1 MVRPPLSPAERARG
15 ERLGAILRQARGTRS
30 MAHVAAESG
39 VPVETLRKIET
50 GRIATPAFFTVVALA
65 AALGVDLE
73 GVAAQSVAAQSVAA
87 DEQPPRAA
95 SA

>member
-1 MVRPPLSPAERARG
+1 
-15 ERLGAILRQARGTRS
+15 
-30 MAHVAAESG
+30 MANVAAESG

-73 GVAAQSVAAQSVAA
+73 RVAARCAPA
-87 DEQPPRAA
+87 DEAPPRAA